1 MRKMALVAAVAAT
14 TVGGA
19 ALADASEPAS
29 GAATKRVA
37 VDDYFF
43 KSKSVA
49 VKRGGVVTWIWRG
62 SDDHNV
68 VFTSAPRRVKKP
80 KRCGTRSSGKCS
92 RRFRRRGTYRY
103 VCTLHASSMTGKVRV
118 R

>member
-1 MRKMALVAAVAAT
+1 MRKIVLVAAVGAT
-14 TVGGA
+14 ALGGA
-19 ALADASEPAS
+19 ALADASEQAN
-29 GAATKRVA
+29 AAAANRVA

-80 KRCGTRSSGKCS
+80 KRCGTRSSGTCS

-103 VCTLHASSMTGKVRV
+103 VCTLHATSMTGKVRV